1 MAASRRQTK
10 LITGSPAPEPE
21 KRNYMREYF
30 RMVEDVLR
38 RLDVEHK
45 YQSDF
50 LYIYRYDLFSN
61 KLHV

>member
-1 MAASRRQTK
+1 MAAIRRQTK

-30 RMVEDVLR
+30 RMGEDVLR

-45 YQSDF
+45 FFTFTDMICLVINYS
-50 LYIYRYDLFSN
+50 Y
-61 KLHV
+61 H